1 MNIPEKNNCWVFHG
15 HGMNSFG
22 VNNLPTTLNMPQPGP
37 SEVLARVDAFAI
49 CASDV
54 KMISMGNDYPL
65 FKGRD
70 FSVNP
75 AILGHELS
83 LTVVKPGCEMV
94 DAWPTG
100 MRLGVQPDVYLN
112 NERFCIGVNVNGG
125 MAEYLLLGEEVFSSD
140 HGSCA
145 FAVDERLS
153 HAAVAQTEPLACVE
167 AAFVQHSRP
176 SMKPDG
182 RVLIWLDT
190 GINRNFTLD
199 MPFVS
204 SDIIVVGTPEVY
216 QEYISGLANDEVVFT
231 SDLPETLFDDIII
244 LGNPDDATLTAISE
258 RMAVNGLLCWLPQS
272 EPQKYVAMDVAK
284 IHYNKVNL
292 LGSSQRRLS
301 DAFREEKY
309 RYDYHPGGVLIIS
322 GGGGTMGRIHL
333 QRALKSP
340 CAPAKIIVTG
350 NTRTRLDQM
359 AQDFSAIIAASDIEV
374 NYLALQD
381 CVDFRGQ
388 PRELVGEHGATDI
401 IVSAPGIEPIDA
413 VVEFLADDG
422 ILILFSGTRYGLFG
436 KLPLGWVA
444 SRNVSITASSGSSVA
459 DQLQV
464 LAKMNRNEA
473 LPDFNV
479 AAIGGLMATKSGL
492 EAVKAGRFTGK
503 VVIYP
508 QLKHLPLLPLNEL
521 GNWDRQ
527 LGDYVVQNGWSR
539 TAERMLEHIYH
550 GKE

>member
-1 MNIPEKNNCWVFHG
+1 M
-15 HGMNSFG
+15 
-22 VNNLPTTLNMPQPGP
+22 L
-37 SEVLARVDAFAI
+37 
-49 CASDV
+49 
-54 KMISMGNDYPL
+54 
-65 FKGRD
+65 
-70 FSVNP
+70 
-75 AILGHELS
+75 
-83 LTVVKPGCEMV
+83 
-94 DAWPTG
+94 
-100 MRLGVQPDVYLN
+100 
-112 NERFCIGVNVNGG
+112 
-125 MAEYLLLGEEVFSSD
+125 
-140 HGSCA
+140 
-145 FAVDERLS
+145 
-153 HAAVAQTEPLACVE
+153 
-167 AAFVQHSRP
+167 
-176 SMKPDG
+176 
-182 RVLIWLDT
+182 
-190 GINRNFTLD
+190 
-199 MPFVS
+199 FVS
-204 SDIIVVGTPEVY
+204 SDIIVVGIPEVY

-374 NYLALQD
+374 NYLSLQD

-388 PRELVGEHGATDI
+388 LRELVGEHGATDI

>member
-1 MNIPEKNNCWVFHG
+1 
-15 HGMNSFG
+15 MNSFG
-22 VNNLPTTLNMPQPGP
+22 VNNLPTTLNMPRPGP
-37 SEVLARVDAFAI
+37 REVLARVDAFAI

-204 SDIIVVGTPEVY
+204 SDIIVVGIPEVY

-374 NYLALQD
+374 NYLSLQD

-388 PRELVGEHGATDI
+388 LRELVGEHGATDI

>member
-1 MNIPEKNNCWVFHG
+1 MNVPDKNNRWVFHG
-15 HGMNSFG
+15 QGMDSFG
-22 VNNLPTTLNMPQPGP
+22 THDSPTETAMPHPGP
-37 SEVLARVDAFAI
+37 REVLARVDAFAI

-75 AILGHELS
+75 AVLGHELS
-83 LTVVKPGCEMV
+83 LTVVKPGSEMA
-94 DAWPTG
+94 DAWPVGT
-100 MRLGVQPDVYLN
+100 RFGVQPDVYLN
-112 NERFCIGVNVNGG
+112 NERFCIGVNVTGG
-125 MAEYLLLGEEVFSSD
+125 MAEYLLLGEEVFNSD

-145 FAVDERLS
+145 FAVDDSLS

-167 AAFVQHSRP
+167 AAFVQHSR
-176 SMKPDG
+176 SQMKPQG
-182 RVLIWLDT
+182 RVLIWLDADLHCD
-190 GINRNFTLD
+190 FALD
-199 MPFVS
+199 VPFVS
-204 SDIIVVGTPEVY
+204 DDITVVGTQSVY
-216 QEYISGLANDEVVFT
+216 QRFVREFVAPQAVFT
-231 SDLPETLFDDIII
+231 DQLPETLFDDIII
-244 LGNPDDATLTAISE
+244 LGNPDDATLTALTE

-284 IHYNKVNL
+284 VHYNKVNL

-350 NTRTRLDQM
+350 NTRTRLDLM
-359 AQDFSAIIAASDIEV
+359 AQDFSTIIASCGIEV
-374 NYLALQD
+374 NYLAQQD
-381 CVDFRGQ
+381 CTDFRSQ
-388 PRELVGEHGATDI
+388 LRELVGEHGATDI
-401 IVSAPGIEPIDA
+401 IVSAPGIEPVNA
-413 VVEFLADDG
+413 VVEFLADNG
-422 ILILFSGTRYGLFG
+422 TLSLFSGTRYGQFG
-436 KLPLGWVA
+436 LLPLGLVA
-444 SRNVSITASSGSSVA
+444 SRHVSITASSGSSVA

-479 AAIGGLMATKSGL
+479 AAIGGFMATKAGL
-492 EAVKAGRFTGK
+492 EAVKAGRFAGK

-508 QLKHLPLLPLNEL
+508 QLTNLPLLPLNEL
-521 GNWDRQ
+521 NIWDGQ
-527 LGDYVVQNGWSR
+527 LGDYVAKNGWSR
-539 TAERMLEHIYH
+539 AAERMLARIYQN
-550 GKE
+550 K

>member
-1 MNIPEKNNCWVFHG
+1 MNIPDKNNCWVFHG
-15 HGMNSFG
+15 QGMDSFG
-22 VNNLPTTLNMPQPGP
+22 VDNQPTTLKMPRPGP
-37 SEVLARVDAFAI
+37 REVLARVDAFAI

-70 FSVNP
+70 FSVDP

-83 LTVVKPGCEMV
+83 LTVVEPGSEMA

-100 MRLGVQPDVYLN
+100 TRFGVQPDVYLN
-112 NERFCIGVNVNGG
+112 NERFCIGVNVTGG

-145 FAVDERLS
+145 FVVDERLS

-176 SMKPDG
+176 SMKSDG
-182 RVLIWLDT
+182 RVLIWLDV
-190 GINRNFTLD
+190 GINRDFTLD

-204 SDIIVVGTPEVY
+204 RDITVVGTLAVY
-216 QEYISGLANDEVVFT
+216 QQYINGLAADEVAFA
-231 SDLPETLFDDIII
+231 SHLPETLFDDIII

-284 IHYNKVNL
+284 VHYNKVNL
-292 LGSSQRRLS
+292 LGSCQRRLS
-301 DAFREEKY
+301 DAFREDKY
-309 RYDYHPGGVLIIS
+309 RYDYHPGGVLVIS
-322 GGGGTMGRIHL
+322 GGGTMGRIHL

-340 CAPAKIIVTG
+340 RAPAKIIVTG
-350 NTRTRLDQM
+350 NTRTRLNQM
-359 AQDFSAIIAASDIEV
+359 AQDFSSIIAASDIEV

-381 CVDFRGQ
+381 CADFRGQ
-388 PRELVGEHGATDI
+388 LREFVGEHGATDI
-401 IVSAPGIEPIDA
+401 IVSAPGIEPVNA
-413 VVEFLADDG
+413 VVEFLADNG
-422 ILILFSGTRYGLFG
+422 TLSLFSGTRYGQFG
-436 KLPLGWVA
+436 QLPLGLVA

-464 LAKMNRNEA
+464 LAKINRNEA
-473 LPDFNV
+473 MPDFNV

-508 QLKHLPLLPLNEL
+508 QLKDLPLLPLAEL
-521 GNWDRQ
+521 GKLDKP
-527 LGDYVVQNGWSR
+527 LGDYVAKNGWSR
-539 TAERMLEHIYH
+539 TAEQMLERVHQF
-550 GKE
+550 KE